1 MSANTDIYDLDS
13 YDYFLPEELI
23 AQEPVIPRDSCRLM
37 VVDRAKDKVFHVIF
51 RDIIK
56 SLEEGD
62 LLVLN
67 DTKVIKA
74 RLIARKPTG
83 ARIELFLLKPNIDG
97 TWEALLKPAK
107 KVKVPSILQIDDVKV
122 NVLERKGKI
131 FRVSFENMTFEN
143 VMEFLDR
150 KGIMP
155 LPPYIKDGNSISPEM
170 YQTVFASK
178 AGSVAAPT
186 AGLHFTEELL
196 NTIKN
201 MGVNIAYITLH
212 VGLGTFEPVREKD
225 IRKHKIH
232 SEYLEVSEDTVKAIK
247 ETKAK
252 GKRVIA
258 VGTTVVRALETA
270 AQSGELTSFYGE
282 SNLFIYPGYQF
293 KVVDSLI
300 TNFHLP
306 KSTLLMLVSA
316 FYDREKILK
325 LYEEAVRLKYR
336 FFSFGDAMFLI

>member
-1 MSANTDIYDLDS
+1 MNANKNIFDLDS
-13 YDYFLPEELI
+13 YDYFLPAELI
-23 AQEPVIPRDSCRLM
+23 AQEPVMPRDSCRLM
-37 VVDRAKDKVFHVIF
+37 VVNRAKDEIFHVIF
-51 RDIIK
+51 RDIVNF
-56 SLEEGD
+56 LEKGD

-67 DTKVIKA
+67 DTKVIRA
-74 RLIARKPTG
+74 RLIVRKPTG

-107 KVKVPSILQIDDVKV
+107 KVKVSSILQIDDVKV
-122 NVLERKGKI
+122 KVIERKGKI
-131 FRVSFENMTFEN
+131 FRVSFEKMTFEN
-143 VMEFLDR
+143 VMEFLDQ

-155 LPPYIKDGNSISPEM
+155 LPPYIKKGNSISPEM

-196 NTIKN
+196 DTIMN
-201 MGVNIAYITLH
+201 IGVNIAYITLH

-225 IRKHKIH
+225 IRQHKIH
-232 SEYLEVSEDTVKAIK
+232 SEYLEVAEDTVKAVK

-270 AQSGELTSFYGE
+270 AESGELRSFHGE

-325 LYEEAVRLKYR
+325 LYEEAVRLRYR